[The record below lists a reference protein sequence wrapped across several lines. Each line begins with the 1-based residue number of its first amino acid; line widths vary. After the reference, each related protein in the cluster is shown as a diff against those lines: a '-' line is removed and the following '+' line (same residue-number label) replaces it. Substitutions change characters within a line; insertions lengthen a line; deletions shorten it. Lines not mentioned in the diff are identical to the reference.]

1 MRRSDIHAMQERLK
15 SDGYNVGR
23 VDGLIG
29 FATRTAIGQWQAK
42 SRRDGTCFPDADLIQ
57 AIREARP

>member
-15 SDGYNVGR
+15 GDGYDVGR

-42 SRRDGTCFPDADLIQ
+42 SRRDETCYPDAGLIQ
-57 AIREARP
+57 AIRGTRP